1 MSVASRNES
10 LELGQANKAPVTV
23 DHGVTTE
30 NDNNSVYNQ
39 TRTRKVFSFSQL
51 FAFSL
56 TYMALWEGMC
66 SYVSRLLVLMAML
79 TSQKH
84 VLCSLQWRP
93 PDIPL

>member
-66 SYVSRLLVLMAML
+66 SYVCYVFW
-79 TSQKH
+79 
-84 VLCSLQWRP
+84 C
-93 PDIPL
+93 